1 MSRQDQNMN
10 FHTQASA
17 KDLREMAMKKNIL
30 IGAVTALVL
39 GPTAV
44 LAADLPMKAAPVP
57 PPIYDWTG
65 FYIGVSGGGSI
76 GASDHL
82 DRATGVSDAAGYN
95 IKGGMAGG
103 TLGYNWQIGS
113 FFVGF
118 EGDASWVSEVGS
130 NLDLGPTGLAL
141 AAATGAPPIAGAPPL
156 NATPQPQFSSFTKET
171 WLATARARFG
181 YAVNNLLFF
190 TTAGYAGAG
199 VQAGIYD
206 TAHTLLAS
214 SSSTRNGWTAGGGIE
229 WGFAPNW
236 STKFELLY
244 MKFNTVAFNTNVA
257 EGPRTVPLDDT
268 VARIGINYRFGG
280 PVAARY

>member
-1 MSRQDQNMN
+1 MSRQDQNLKS
-10 FHTQASA
+10 HAQASA
-17 KDLREMAMKKNIL
+17 KDLREITMKKNIL

-44 LAADLPMKAAPVP
+44 LAADLPMKAAPAP
-57 PPIYDWTG
+57 APIYDWTG
-65 FYIGVSGGGSI
+65 FYIGASGGGSI
-76 GASDHL
+76 GASDHV

-113 FFVGF
+113 FVVGF

-130 NLDLGPTGLAL
+130 NLDLGPTGLAF
-141 AAATGAPPIAGAPPL
+141 ATATGFVDGNGKPL
-156 NATPQPQFSSFTKET
+156 PQFSSFTKET
-171 WLATARARFG
+171 WMATARGRFG

-199 VQAGIYD
+199 VDAGVYNN
-206 TAHTLLAS
+206 AHQLLAS
-214 SSSTRNGWTAGGGIE
+214 SSSTRSGWTAGGGIE

-244 MKFNTVAFNTNVA
+244 MKFNTVAFNTAVA

-268 VARIGINYRFGG
+268 VFRIGINYRFGG
-280 PVAARY
+280 PVVARY